1 MILGLLILNTLLI
14 IFVGVMVYVIG
25 HRQFTIH
32 KDKFK

>member
-25 HRQFTIH
+25 HRQFMVH
-32 KDKFK
+32 RDKFK